1 MAEAETGVMGDRV
14 TEVAEKKVPWAAKR
28 RHGTLP
34 GSTQCPTSHPGAPPA
49 ARASRQ
55 SALWMTRDAPPSQE
69 EATAAKVEV
78 AEAEVDGTRTKDG
91 AGRAGAG
98 AGAEGA
104 ASAAGAAAAVHRGGA
119 SRNQNSQFL
128 ASTRRKLSPHPRRR
142 TRHRR
147 RNGTDLSTGTS
158 VVVVPRVVAVE
169 ATVGGET
176 EVVARVAEARV
187 VVVVVRVVV
196 VAAAAAA
203 VARRVGATL
212 EGEVASKA
220 AASKCP
226 STGRRSGR

>member
-104 ASAAGAAAAVHRGGA
+104 ASAAGAAAAVHRGGT
-119 SRNQNSQFL
+119 SRNHNSQFL

-142 TRHRR
+142 IRHRR

-158 VVVVPRVVAVE
+158 
-169 ATVGGET
+169 VGGET

-212 EGEVASKA
+212 EGEVALKA

>member
-91 AGRAGAG
+91 AGRAGISPG
-98 AGAEGA
+98 TNLGPTQGVIFRRN
-104 ASAAGAAAAVHRGGA
+104 SYPGHHGPIFRRGGMTPTLHPQ
-119 SRNQNSQFL
+119 RPKNGPGVNNYYL
-128 ASTRRKLSPHPRRR
+128 AS
-142 TRHRR
+142 
-147 RNGTDLSTGTS
+147 
-158 VVVVPRVVAVE
+158 
-169 ATVGGET
+169 
-176 EVVARVAEARV
+176 
-187 VVVVVRVVV
+187 
-196 VAAAAAA
+196 
-203 VARRVGATL
+203 
-212 EGEVASKA
+212 
-220 AASKCP
+220 
-226 STGRRSGR
+226 